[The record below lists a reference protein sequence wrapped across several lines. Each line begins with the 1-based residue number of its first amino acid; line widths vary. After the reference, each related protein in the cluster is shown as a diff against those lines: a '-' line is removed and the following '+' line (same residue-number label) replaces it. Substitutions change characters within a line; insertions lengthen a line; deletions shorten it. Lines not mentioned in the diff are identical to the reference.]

1 MHLIWATVIRMSNYY
16 SILRV
21 CEAAQLQILIS
32 FLIYIFKLFNFI
44 FNCIFPNDGIR
55 SKDFSN
61 SKNYNFMKLDLLALW
76 NFEDLRQGHI

>member
-1 MHLIWATVIRMSNYY
+1 MHLIWATVIRMNNYY

-21 CEAAQLQILIS
+21 CEAAQLHILIS

-55 SKDFSN
+55 NKDFSN
-61 SKNYNFMKLDLLALW
+61 SKNYNFMKLDLLAL
-76 NFEDLRQGHI
+76 